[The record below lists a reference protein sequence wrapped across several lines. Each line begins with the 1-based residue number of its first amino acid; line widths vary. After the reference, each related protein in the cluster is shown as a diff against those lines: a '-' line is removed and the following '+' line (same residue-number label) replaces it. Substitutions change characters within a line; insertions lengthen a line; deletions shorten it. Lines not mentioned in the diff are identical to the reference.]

1 MGVIGV
7 WQQAEQGVKRKI
19 LQTGDGIM
27 MMEVRFEAGAE
38 GYAHSHPH
46 EQMTY
51 CLDGKFEFHIDGEQH
66 LLKTGEV
73 LYIPSGAVHGV
84 RALESGG
91 LLDAF
96 TPVREDLLGAD
107 DLEAVAVRARKVHR
121 GSTGE

>member
-1 MGVIGV
+1 MSVIGV
-7 WQQAEQGVKRKI
+7 WQQAEKGVKRKI
-19 LQTGDGIM
+19 LQAQEGLM

-51 CLDGKFEFHIDGEQH
+51 CLDGKFEFHIDGEQQ
-66 LLKTGEV
+66 LLNAGEA
-73 LYIPSGAVHGV
+73 LYIPGGAVHGV

-91 LLDAF
+91 LLDTF

-107 DLEAVAVRARKVHR
+107 DLEARANRKSKGLMR
-121 GSTGE
+121 STGE